1 MAGEQVPRWLLAA
14 VLLALTFLFL
24 ALSAAGWGGWAA
36 LLANP
41 ARATFVVASLVF
53 TVMGVLSPFNLSTG
67 KREDASNRWILF
79 PGVVLPL
86 VAAWGMAYLDRRDRW
101 VLDGDA
107 TRWVGVAL
115 SLAGGALRIWPI
127 FVLGRRFSGLVAI
140 QHGHILV
147 TDGPYRWIRNP
158 SYLGGLLATL
168 GWPLVFRS
176 GPGLI
181 LMALLTWLII
191 VRIDAEEALLA
202 SEFGAEYD
210 AYRQRTWRLVPWVY

>member
-53 TVMGVLSPFNLSTG
+53 TVIGVLSPFNLSTG

-101 VLDGDA
+101 VLDGD
-107 TRWVGVAL
+107 TVRWVGVAL
-115 SLAGGALRIWPI
+115 LLVGSVLRIWPI

-140 QHGHILV
+140 QQGHALV
-147 TDGPYRWIRNP
+147 THGPYRWIRNP
-158 SYLGGLLATL
+158 SYLGMLLATV

-176 GPGLI
+176 GLGLI

-202 SEFGAEYD
+202 SEFGDEYES
-210 AYRQRTWRLVPWVY
+210 YRRRTWRLVPWVY